1 MAKKQKLGH
10 TFGQTGQTFF
20 SVTVWSTEQKRFNAV
35 RMTDKE
41 CFQQHTY

>member
-1 MAKKQKLGH
+1 MTKKQKLGD

-20 SVTVWSTEQKRFNAV
+20 TAWSTEQKSFNAT

-41 CFQQHTY
+41 CFQQHTSRN